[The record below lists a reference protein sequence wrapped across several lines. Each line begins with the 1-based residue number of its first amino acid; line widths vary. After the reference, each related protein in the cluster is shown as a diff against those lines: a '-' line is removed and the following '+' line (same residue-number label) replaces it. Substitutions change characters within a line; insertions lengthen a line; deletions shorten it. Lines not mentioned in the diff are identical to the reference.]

1 MTVFNIKGLPMRT
14 LISFLKTFWKDERGL
29 TVFEYVLGATL
40 LAAAL
45 LAVFTGYGT
54 ALTAKITAVL
64 ATF

>member
-1 MTVFNIKGLPMRT
+1 MCK
-14 LISFLKTFWKDERGL
+14 LIAFLKSFWKDENGL